1 MAIAKKTPLRSW
13 ETATEDGT
21 SDIYIRL
28 GLSLLDCSAFNA
40 LGKSSQLVY
49 IRMMQRAKGKSTF
62 TCPRSFYEKYFTPNT
77 FDKAKKELLKI
88 GFIEVVRDNKHTGKE
103 TLYKFS
109 TRWRAYI
116 PPLI

>member
-1 MAIAKKTPLRSW
+1 MTRAKKTPLKPW

-21 SDIYIRL
+21 SDLYIRL
-28 GLSLLDCSAFNA
+28 GLSLLDNPAFNA

-49 IRMMQRAKGKSTF
+49 IRMVQRAKGKSTF
-62 TCPRSFYEKYFTPNT
+62 TCPRSFYEKYFVPNT

-88 GFIEVVRDNKHTGKE
+88 GFIEVVQDNKYTGKE

-109 TRWRAYI
+109 TQWRAYT